1 MKIIIQSDIISSKK
15 VYKEGEEYDVPKK
28 VAEKWCSKGWASKVQ
43 KKKGFAKIDANND
56 GVISEEEFNAS
67 INTDEL

>member
-1 MKIIIQSDIISSKK
+1 MMFQKRLLK
-15 VYKEGEEYDVPKK
+15 
-28 VAEKWCSKGWASKVQ
+28 KWCSKGWASKVQ

>member
-1 MKIIIQSDIISSKK
+1 MPWKKINIDQR
-15 VYKEGEEYDVPKK
+15 
-28 VAEKWCSKGWASKVQ
+28 ASKVQ